1 MKISVIKD
9 ENNNSLGYLLYY
21 ESDSRFIIELPED
34 ADEWKTP
41 LLLSSYVKRKK
52 YTIMPDDALLWVKE
66 RIVPSS
72 RQNIASILKDSNL
85 KEYDEYRLLMMNEGR
100 CCQDNYYLESCDSI
114 PSFILQRQKLLIKGF
129 LILEN
134 KAILL
139 FFNNDES
146 RIYKIDTNYETVS
159 ISAGGYGLEIDENSF
174 IDNNTIYTNSI
185 IQNIKYK
192 DFISFIRNNVLDATE
207 AASLIKCT
215 RQNIKDFKDKG
226 KLNTVKESSKYSL
239 FLRSEVLK
247 NLY

>member
-9 ENNNSLGYLLYY
+9 EYNNSLGYLLYFEY
-21 ESDSRFIIELPED
+21 DSSFIIELPED

-41 LLLSSYVKRKK
+41 LLLSSYVKRKR

-85 KEYDEYRLLMMNEGR
+85 KEYDEYKLLMLNEGR
-100 CCQDNYYLESCDSI
+100 CCQDNYYLESCNSI
-114 PSFILQRQKLLIKGF
+114 PSFILQRQKLLIKDF

-134 KAILL
+134 RDLL
-139 FFNNDES
+139 IFFNNDES
-146 RIYKIDTNYETVS
+146 RIYKILGYESVS
-159 ISAGGYGLEIDENSF
+159 VSAGGYGLLIDENMF
-174 IDNNTIYTNSI
+174 IDNRHIYNNSAVS
-185 IQNIKYK
+185 NIKYA
-192 DFISFIRNNVLDATE
+192 DFISFVRNNTLDAAE
-207 AASLIKCT
+207 SASLAKCT
-215 RQNIKDFKDKG
+215 RQNIKDLKDKG

-239 FLRSEVLK
+239 FLRNEVLK

>member
-9 ENNNSLGYLLYY
+9 EYNNSLGYLIYY
-21 ESDSRFIIELPED
+21 EHDSSFIVELPED

-52 YTIMPDDALLWVKE
+52 FTVYPDDALMWVKE

-85 KEYDEYRLLMMNEGR
+85 KEYDEYKLLMMNDGR
-100 CCQDNYYLESCDSI
+100 CSQDNYYLASCNNI
-114 PSFILQRQKLLIKGF
+114 PSFILERQKLLIKDF

-134 KAILL
+134 RDLII

-146 RIYKIDTNYETVS
+146 RIYKIETNYETIS
-159 ISAGGYGLEIDENSF
+159 ISAGGYGLLIDENMF
-174 IDNNTIYTNSI
+174 IDNRQIYNNSAVS
-185 IQNIKYK
+185 NIKYA
-192 DFISFIRNNVLDATE
+192 DFISFVRNNTLDAAE
-207 AASLIKCT
+207 SASLAKCT
-215 RQNIKDFKDKG
+215 RQNIKDLKDKG
-226 KLNTVKESSKYSL
+226 KLNAVKESSKYSL
-239 FLRSEVLK
+239 FLRIEVLK

>member
-9 ENNNSLGYLLYY
+9 ENNNSLGYLLYFEY
-21 ESDSRFIIELPED
+21 DSNFIIELPED

-41 LLLSSYVKRKK
+41 LLLSSYVKRKR

-72 RQNIASILKDSNL
+72 RQNIASILKDNNL
-85 KEYDEYRLLMMNEGR
+85 KEYDEYKLLMLNEGR
-100 CCQDNYYLESCDSI
+100 CCQDNYYLENCDSI
-114 PSFILQRQKLLIKGF
+114 PSFILQRQKLLIKDF

-146 RIYKIDTNYETVS
+146 RICKIDTNYETVS
-159 ISAGGYGLEIDENSF
+159 ISAGGYGLLIDENMF
-174 IDNNTIYTNSI
+174 IDNRHIYNNSAVS
-185 IQNIKYK
+185 NIKYA
-192 DFISFIRNNVLDATE
+192 DFINFVRNNVLDAAE
-207 AASLIKCT
+207 AASLAKCT
-215 RQNIKDFKDKG
+215 RQNIKDLKDKE